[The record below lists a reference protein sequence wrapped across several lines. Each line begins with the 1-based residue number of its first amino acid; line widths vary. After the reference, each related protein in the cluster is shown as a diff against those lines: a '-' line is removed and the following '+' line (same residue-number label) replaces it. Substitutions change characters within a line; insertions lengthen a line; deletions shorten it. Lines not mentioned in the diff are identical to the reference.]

1 MITDLRDRHRERK
14 HFARAAFV
22 RTTGV
27 SVIPSTLQRLH
38 GFGYNGIVRIHLST
52 WLVLKL
58 EGSVHSVPRDVTLP
72 SLDSVQYLLLEN
84 VAPLWTDLAWRSTLI
99 QELMKAGFH
108 LIFAENIQ
116 VRATVPVDRTR
127 FIAVAIESDV
137 QANWTPSKRFEI
149 LRAFGAHAR
158 WAKKVVPLHPPMPAG
173 SGFLVR

>member
-72 SLDSVQYLLLEN
+72 SLDTLDLPSFLVTCRALMCAQCLSWLFLSPNGSIGLPLVRWACLDLWTPRRGPLLL
-84 VAPLWTDLAWRSTLI
+84 VCRGFATSFKLPLGAWAQLC
-99 QELMKAGFH
+99 
-108 LIFAENIQ
+108 
-116 VRATVPVDRTR
+116 
-127 FIAVAIESDV
+127 
-137 QANWTPSKRFEI
+137 
-149 LRAFGAHAR
+149 
-158 WAKKVVPLHPPMPAG
+158 
-173 SGFLVR
+173 

>member
-1 MITDLRDRHRERK
+1 MIADLRDRHRERK

-72 SLDSVQYLLLEN
+72 SLDRMSVLSSGSWCQ
-84 VAPLWTDLAWRSTLI
+84 ATIRLAGLY
-99 QELMKAGFH
+99 
-108 LIFAENIQ
+108 
-116 VRATVPVDRTR
+116 
-127 FIAVAIESDV
+127 
-137 QANWTPSKRFEI
+137 
-149 LRAFGAHAR
+149 AHAR
-158 WAKKVVPLHPPMPAG
+158 NRSRLCLVPGLRCSLQLSPNLVVWFSVWTLGAALPIWFQKDKPPTQTTNPNHRRG
-173 SGFLVR
+173 S